1 MSNHGSRAK
10 TLIITEDEEELNP
23 FSFREFLRSKK
34 HDPDPDLVLNPE
46 QDLGLDQQ
54 QPEWKVSLLQEA
66 TSCVALR
73 SLSNQVEKREG
84 GWSFQSVEDSS
95 SLCAEDEE
103 EGQSA
108 TFFSKRGGGATY
120 EGDDE
125 VSRLQPNTSSRGRIQ
140 QLQQENRSLR
150 RTIMD
155 LQRTSE
161 ADKQRVEALE
171 AELQQRR
178 CQEQQEVRDME
189 NMVHSVEQNLELM
202 TKRALRAEGSACR
215 MRAELQLLQVT
226 HTHTHTHTSKWSF
239 SRVCVCVCVY
249 VCVCQA
255 EIECLRSENA
265 SLKSGESEVIAAMR
279 RNAHVASD
287 YLDKTA
293 SHAHSSIRQLLE
305 GAESLR
311 LVSQLLRSIDS
322 VSDVTSGEL

>member
-215 MRAELQLLQVT
+215 MRAELQLLQ
-226 HTHTHTHTSKWSF
+226 
-239 SRVCVCVCVY
+239 
-249 VCVCQA
+249 A

-293 SHAHSSIRQLLE
+293 SHAHSSIRSVSAAGGGGVSASGLPAAALHRQRIRRDVGRVVKPGE
-305 GAESLR
+305 IKGAAESDGT
-311 LVSQLLRSIDS
+311 VS
-322 VSDVTSGEL
+322 

>member
-215 MRAELQLLQVT
+215 MRAELQLLQ
-226 HTHTHTHTSKWSF
+226 
-239 SRVCVCVCVY
+239 
-249 VCVCQA
+249 A